1 MKENIS
7 IGKQRK
13 AACWVNKYLNRVG
26 KGEEVEQRV
35 FSAEVS

>member
-1 MKENIS
+1 MRENIS

-13 AACWVNKYLNRVG
+13 AACWVNKYLNRVE